1 MTAAALNFRAD
12 GIHRPRSVSL
22 SLAASSGKRQT
33 ETPGYNDEGI
43 NAMSRARY
51 AICRRQV
58 LYPLSYAAGYAGL
71 SNLSWAATLR
81 QSSKRK
87 GGDMKLFK
95 VLIWALWSLAFTL
108 VALPGLAAD
117 YPAPK

>member
-58 LYPLSYAAGYAGL
+58 LYPLSYAAGYE
-71 SNLSWAATLR
+71 
-81 QSSKRK
+81 
-87 GGDMKLFK
+87 
-95 VLIWALWSLAFTL
+95 
-108 VALPGLAAD
+108 GLATYSSPHWGTACRTVRRRRSG
-117 YPAPK
+117 AGGMKA